1 MDDRKLA
8 EISKKL
14 EQIEYLMTA
23 AFENIAAD
31 DTERAS
37 IGISL
42 AMELLTD
49 AREKLEDLRN
59 VSYREKE

>member
-31 DTERAS
+31 DPERAS

-42 AMELLTD
+42 AMEILND
-49 AREKLEDLRN
+49 ARERLEDIRN
-59 VSYREKE
+59 VGFVEKE

>member
-23 AFENIAAD
+23 AFENTAAD
-31 DTERAS
+31 DPARAS

-49 AREKLEDLRN
+49 AMERLEEMR
-59 VSYREKE
+59 SACYGKEE

>member
-8 EISKKL
+8 EISKKI

-31 DTERAS
+31 DPERAS

-42 AMELLTD
+42 AMELLAD

-59 VSYREKE
+59 AGFVGKE

>member
-31 DTERAS
+31 DSERAS

-49 AREKLEDLRN
+49 VREKLEDLRN
-59 VSYREKE
+59 AGFREKE

>member
-1 MDDRKLA
+1 MDDRKLG

-31 DTERAS
+31 DPERAS

-42 AMELLTD
+42 AMEILND
-49 AREKLEDLRN
+49 ARERLEDIRN
-59 VSYREKE
+59 VGFVEKE

>member
-1 MDDRKLA
+1 MDDRKLG

-31 DTERAS
+31 DPARAS

-49 AREKLEDLRN
+49 AMEKLENLRN
-59 VSYREKE
+59 VGFGKKE

>member
-8 EISKKL
+8 EISKKT

-31 DTERAS
+31 DSERAS

-49 AREKLEDLRN
+49 VREKLEDLRN
-59 VSYREKE
+59 AGFVGKE